1 MDLFLGIHMKIP
13 KAPLKPAIQ
22 LRFLQRLSRALSSG
36 YSLNE
41 SLEVVKWD
49 KSLSP
54 IATDTIHI
62 LQDGNTLSIAL
73 EKLNFHPIII
83 SFLSISQ
90 EYGDLE
96 NSIQKTVEIFDKR
109 LEYSKKFSQV
119 IRYPIVLIIVFSFL
133 FFFIQHS
140 VLPNLLTLMD
150 QSTDRSFFLSMIL
163 NISSVLYYGFLLI
176 VLLALAF
183 RMSWQ
188 YLQSKIPI
196 DYQLKLFQLI
206 PIYRSYVTLN
216 TSYLLATHV
225 SSLLQ
230 TGISIKDVLAILM
243 AQPKLNIISHYASRL
258 TEGLNQGLHLS
269 LLLHSFRFI
278 NPQLASIF
286 QKNSNADT
294 LEKDLA
300 VYAIFL
306 TDELHQKIMRTIT
319 YIQPIFFTLL
329 GIVVILIYLSLM
341 WPMYQIIETI

>member
-1 MDLFLGIHMKIP
+1 MKIP
-13 KAPLKPAIQ
+13 KAPLKHAIQ

-49 KSLSP
+49 KALTP
-54 IATDTIHI
+54 LATDAIHI
-62 LQDGNTLSIAL
+62 LQDGNTLPIAL

-96 NSIQKTVEIFDKR
+96 SSIQKTVEIFDKR

-119 IRYPIVLIIVFSFL
+119 IRYPILLIIVFSFL

-150 QSTDRSFFLSMIL
+150 QSTDRSVVISMIL

-216 TSYLLATHV
+216 TSYLLATHM

-258 TEGLNQGLHLS
+258 TEGLNQGIHLS

-329 GIVVILIYLSLM
+329 GLVVILIYMSLM